1 MQVRIVSKD
10 KMTVQKIGNVFE
22 LRRNQWQG
30 NRAVISD
37 HPGLKDEVEKYAW
50 TYTGGDHPY
59 LRCSALKISLHRF
72 VLDFLYGKECV
83 DTMLEHDNI
92 IEHIDNDGLNCAYD
106 NLHILSAD
114 HNKAKAF
121 TIDKEMVSFT
131 EIPSFITDV
140 YYSHSKKY
148 YRMQIFFNRDVF
160 YNGTSGMPVEQL
172 YCQYADFRNL
182 YIDWLYLLG
191 CRSEGKFELAKLHAN
206 TIKGKDR
213 PYVVLTEEEKDHVL
227 IERDGKW
234 LLVLRPDDD
243 KAISFMSKTA
253 FQDLD
258 DD

>member
-114 HNKAKAF
+114 YNKAKAF
-121 TIDKEMVSFT
+121 TIDKEMGSFT

-148 YRMQIFFNRDVF
+148 YQMQIFFNRDVF

-206 TIKGKDR
+206 TIKGKER